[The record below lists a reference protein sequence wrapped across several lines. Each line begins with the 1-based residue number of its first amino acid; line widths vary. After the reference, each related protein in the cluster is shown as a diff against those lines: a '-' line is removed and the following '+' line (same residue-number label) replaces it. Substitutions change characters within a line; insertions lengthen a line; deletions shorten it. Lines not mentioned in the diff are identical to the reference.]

1 MSDIII
7 ERTANVSSLILNRPK
22 KKNALSFAMY
32 EALTEALQTAQKDPA
47 VRVVLLS
54 AAGDAFCSGNDI
66 TDFLSSAGM
75 DPTSA
80 PPIRFIE
87 SLVGLDKPLI
97 VAVQGAAVGIG
108 TTMLLHADL
117 VYAGENAKFSV
128 PFVGLGLVPEA
139 ASSLLLPRRVGQ
151 AAANDLLLRGGVI
164 DAQRA
169 ADIGLVNEV
178 VRAPAELLAVARER
192 ADEIAAKPP
201 RAVRLTK
208 ALTRTPQAEV
218 LARVHE
224 EAKHFADRV
233 GSDEAREAF
242 MAFMERRPANF
253 ANFS

>member
-7 ERTANVSSLILNRPK
+7 TQTANVLNLILNRPK
-22 KKNALSFAMY
+22 KKNALTFAMY
-32 EALTEALQTAQKDPA
+32 DALTEALHAAQKNPD

-54 AAGDAFCSGNDI
+54 GSGDSFCSGNDI
-66 TDFLSSAGM
+66 NDFLSSAGL
-75 DPTSA
+75 DPSSA

-87 SLVGLDKPLI
+87 ALVGFDKPLI
-97 VAVQGAAVGIG
+97 AAVHGSAVGIG

-117 VYAGENAKFSV
+117 IYANESARFSV

-139 ASSLLLPRRVGQ
+139 ASSLLLPRRVGP
-151 AAANDLLLRGGVI
+151 AAANDLLLRSTVI

-178 VRAPAELLAVARER
+178 VRAPSELLTVARER

-208 ALTRTPQAEV
+208 ALTRPPQAEL

-233 GSDEAREAF
+233 ASDEAREAF
-242 MAFMERRPANF
+242 SAFMERRPANF
-253 ANFS
+253 ASFS